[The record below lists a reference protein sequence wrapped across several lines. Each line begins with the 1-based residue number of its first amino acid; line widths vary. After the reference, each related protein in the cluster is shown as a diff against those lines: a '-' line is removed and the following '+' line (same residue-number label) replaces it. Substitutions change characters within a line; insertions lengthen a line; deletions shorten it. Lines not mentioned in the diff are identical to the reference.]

1 MINKTIFISGT
12 PCTGKTTI
20 SQLLFD
26 KLNKKENW
34 NVKLLKTNEL
44 AFENNLIL
52 GTDPEKAYKI
62 VDIEK
67 LGTAFNKKKDEFF
80 KDNENKDCDKN
91 KLLIFEGHL
100 SHFCSGADKVIIL
113 RVHPDTLKLRLG
125 KRDYKERKINE
136 NLEAE
141 ALAVCSVEAY
151 EKYMDN
157 ACELDV
163 TDKSTDEV
171 LDIICKIIND
181 DLAFPIGDVD
191 FIGWLLDNN
200 V

>member
-26 KLNKKENW
+26 KFNLKEKW
-34 NVKLLKTNEL
+34 YVKLIKTNEL
-44 AFENNLIL
+44 AFENDLIL
-52 GTDPEKAYKI
+52 GTDSQKNYKI
-62 VDIEK
+62 VDIES
-67 LGTAFNKKKDEFF
+67 LDIAFNSQKDEFF
-80 KDNENKDCDKN
+80 DVNNNKN

-113 RVHPDTLKLRLG
+113 RVHPDKLKSRLRD
-125 KRDYKERKINE
+125 RNYISSKINE
-136 NLEAE
+136 NLSAE

-151 EKYMDN
+151 EKYGDK

-163 TDKSTDEV
+163 TDKSPEDV
-171 LDIICKIIND
+171 LNLICKIICD
-181 DLAFPIGDVD
+181 DVSYPIGEVD
-191 FIGWLLDNN
+191 FIEWILKNDTAKF
-200 V
+200 